1 MILFISFTLFDSQ
14 VNNYI
19 MYPTFIIW
27 KVLSKTQTDSKT
39 KVWRIFPKKLIP
51 LYICTWLNY
60 SFFRELIL
68 NNSYSLETHC
78 FIIVFKIL
86 QILCTVYFKFTK
98 KSCYQIL
105 LVCFN
110 ITRSF
115 SYLNTNFKENYRK
128 CIKPYVWD
136 KIKVM
141 SWDVMGGFEML
152 WDKMQEVIWQIK
164 KLQNLKTS
172 QANSWKLKQKFC
184 VFVLLRCRKISKLST
199 KIRNIF
205 SKPVCITVKM
215 YLLSMSQHQS
225 HKKLMILKNWRVKEP
240 SN

>member
-1 MILFISFTLFDSQ
+1 MKIWNGKWKGSIKEQYCFVHNRCLPLSLIILDTKIMELKWCSLILFVSFTLFDSQ

-19 MYPTFIIW
+19 MYPTSIIG
-27 KVLSKTQTDSKT
+27 KVSYKTQTDSKT

-68 NNSYSLETHC
+68 NNSYSLENHC

-86 QILCTVYFKFTK
+86 QILCTLYFTWQKSHVIKFC
-98 KSCYQIL
+98 SF
-105 LVCFN
+105 V
-110 ITRSF
+110 F
-115 SYLNTNFKENYRK
+115 SYLKTNFKENYRK

-136 KIKVM
+136 KIQEM

-152 WDKMQEVIWQIK
+152 WDKIQEILWQIK

-172 QANSWKLKQKFC
+172 QANSWKLK
-184 VFVLLRCRKISKLST
+184 
-199 KIRNIF
+199 
-205 SKPVCITVKM
+205 
-215 YLLSMSQHQS
+215 
-225 HKKLMILKNWRVKEP
+225 
-240 SN
+240 